1 MGHTGYEVVLLRH
14 GQTVGYDDDLG
25 LTELGE
31 HQATRRGHAL
41 SGELEPGTAVVMPHA
56 RSARATAT
64 AVVLRR
70 ELLVALGEGSKVEV
84 GPLYPE
90 PWFDNLRY
98 SVAGESLDTNVAM
111 ARRLRLPE
119 GDLPDWA
126 RELDRFDTDHRA
138 VAAAGGPIEF
148 WFGTPTTFFEPPSL
162 TAHRLWAGITGL
174 APGTVEER
182 RVALVA
188 THSAP
193 MRAFLGAVLGR
204 DPGEPEN
211 LEDIRVRVAPDG
223 SATVAYRGEEV
234 AFTGPPPLP
243 PWFDATF
250 HATHGRG

>member
-1 MGHTGYEVVLLRH
+1 MGHAGYEVVLLRH

-31 HQATRRGHAL
+31 SQAARRGRAL
-41 SGELEPGTAVVMPHA
+41 ADELEPGTAVVMPHA

-70 ELLVALGEGSKVEV
+70 ELLAALGEGSKVEV

-90 PWFDNLRY
+90 PWFDNLRF
-98 SVAGESLDTNVAM
+98 SVDGASLDTNVAM
-111 ARRLRLPE
+111 ARRLRLPAGE
-119 GDLPDWA
+119 RPDWA

-138 VAAAGGPIEF
+138 IAAAGGPIEF
-148 WFGTPTTFFEPPSL
+148 WVRTPTTFFEPPAL
-162 TAHRLWAGITGL
+162 TVHRLWAGITGL
-174 APGTVEER
+174 APDTAEER
-182 RVALVA
+182 RVVLVA
-188 THSAP
+188 THSGP
-193 MRAFLGAVLGR
+193 MRAFLCAVLGR

-211 LEDIRVRVAPDG
+211 LEDIRVRVAAHG
-223 SATVAYRGEEV
+223 CARVAYRGEEV

-250 HATHGRG
+250 HTTHGRA